1 MVNTFASD
9 GITATWKTRGPPTRS
24 TRRPS
29 RASSETTQNRPPP
42 ARPRP
47 PHNDWPGFYSRAY
60 PSISDGHHKQPMVRA
75 PALSEAVGGGHGRAV
90 GGGGARSLVT
100 VAGRNAPP
108 RKYGARPKRA
118 GARCRRAGGGSRRRS
133 GRRRHRRRH
142 RDCSRGDCYLPTRSD
157 TQRPPP
163 REPLPELPAELQVS
177 AAGPDGGQRLAGTPL
192 GESLWRGQ
200 RDPAPQLCRR
210 QRRPLLILT
219 NDLGIPGLGVT
230 PLTLFKVCEV

>member
-1 MVNTFASD
+1 MV
-9 GITATWKTRGPPTRS
+9 I
-24 TRRPS
+24 
-29 RASSETTQNRPPP
+29 
-42 ARPRP
+42 
-47 PHNDWPGFYSRAY
+47 
-60 PSISDGHHKQPMVRA
+60 A

-108 RKYGARPKRA
+108 CKYGARPKRA

-177 AAGPDGGQRLAGTPL
+177 AAGPGGGQRLAGTPL
-192 GESLWRGQ
+192 GESRGRAQ
-200 RDPAPQLCRR
+200 RDPAPQICRP
-210 QRRPLLILT
+210 QRRPLLLLT
-219 NDLGIPGLGVT
+219 NDLEIPGLRGHRSHSSKFVKCDDLFLR
-230 PLTLFKVCEV
+230 LTH